1 MAYATFAACRHAPAG
16 GFGDRPIIGPVTD
29 LGTRT
34 EPALRRAAPAL
45 LGYAAVRALGLL
57 TLALWSGAR
66 DKSAYTLL
74 TARWDALWYT
84 RVAELG
90 YGYEVRLPNGDV
102 HSNLAFFPLLPWL
115 ERLLSAVTPLSYA
128 DAGFAVALLAS
139 LAAAWG
145 IFAVT
150 DHVYGRRTGVC
161 AVLLWAVLP
170 VGIVQSM
177 AYSESLFTALAAWSL
192 YAVLTGR
199 WVAAGL
205 LASLAGLT
213 RPVGLAVVAAVW
225 VAGVAAHLSD
235 RRARTRAQSTSGPA
249 APALRGPASTPRRGD
264 AAENTG
270 HAAGRPQPDEGP
282 ARKTAETDPAAP
294 GTGPRGN
301 SPAAPGADTAGTDPA
316 AAPGASSSL
325 DISAPGT
332 AESTPPL
339 QAPGGPADSSFE
351 RNRSTSG
358 ASVAPAAAHAPTGR
372 TSSSTTERI
381 ADTAGAPDPT
391 HAPAD
396 HSTPRRALGM
406 ALAPL
411 GTAAYVLW
419 VGHRTGKGPLGY
431 LDVQAGWRNG
441 FDGGYAFARFVGDKF
456 TSFPS
461 ALAGVGLIVGVG
473 LVVWLY
479 VVCARQGQ
487 PLPLLVYAGVVT
499 ALALCASSYFGS
511 KPRLLMPAFPLLLP
525 LALALARSRTRRSAV
540 LLTLIA
546 TASALYGAFW
556 LNGSGPP

>member
-1 MAYATFAACRHAPAG
+1 M
-16 GFGDRPIIGPVTD
+16 TD

-145 IFAVT
+145 VFAVT
-150 DHVYGRRTGVC
+150 DQVYGRRAGVC

-199 WVAAGL
+199 WVTAGL

-225 VAGVAAHLSD
+225 VAGIAAHLGD
-235 RRARTRAQSTSGPA
+235 RRNRTRAQSTSGPA
-249 APALRGPASTPRRGD
+249 TPALD
-264 AAENTG
+264 DVENTRRRV
-270 HAAGRPQPDEGP
+270 GRPELDGGCP
-282 ARKTAETDPAAP
+282 AKALSATDTPGTDPAAP
-294 GTGPRGN
+294 GA
-301 SPAAPGADTAGTDPA
+301 SPPLDT
-316 AAPGASSSL
+316 
-325 DISAPGT
+325 PGT
-332 AESTPPL
+332 PESTPAL
-339 QAPGGPADSSFE
+339 RALGNPADSSFE
-351 RNRSTSG
+351 RNRSASG
-358 ASVAPAAAHAPTGR
+358 ASGAPDAEHAPIGRTPSSTTGR
-372 TSSSTTERI
+372 T
-381 ADTAGAPDPT
+381 ADAVSAPYPT
-391 HAPAD
+391 HAPAVGPSHAPDPGPSPSASGSDPAVPSGAGSSPPGSAHTPRTGPATAPAD
-396 HSTPRRALGM
+396 HPAPRRALGM

-411 GTAAYVLW
+411 GAAAYVLW

-441 FDGGYAFARFVGDKF
+441 FDGGYAFARFVADKF

-461 ALAGVGLIVGVG
+461 ALAGTGLIVGVG

-487 PLPLLVYAGVVT
+487 PLPLLVYSGVVT

-540 LLTLIA
+540 IITLIA